1 MLPGATTA
9 LALFATGGLLSGVGA
24 GVGVGV
30 KAVMTVAPGPLPLL
44 LAGLASGVADVLLAV
59 LLTLN
64 PERGARKLTVLATVA
79 VLAKLA
85 TAGNV
90 TIPVVEL

>member
-1 MLPGATTA
+1 MT
-9 LALFATGGLLSGVGA
+9 
-24 GVGVGV
+24 
-30 KAVMTVAPGPLPLL
+30 TVASGALPLL
-44 LAGLASGVADVLLAV
+44 LAGVGSAVADVLLAV
-59 LLTLN
+59 LLTLT
-64 PERGARKLTVLATVA
+64 PVLGATKLTVLATVA